1 MNDRDII
8 ILETK
13 ISPVPYSKVILK
25 HFGAIQLAPHLPL
38 LLIPPPPLRAS
49 SSPLRSSSPPNPT
62 LWTPRMPSALML
74 LIFFAT
80 IIVVTA
86 HVHFDRESEY
96 DNFMRIIADQNQK
109 DEKERLRKYIFKP
122 NKPDPRYHSDRHGR
136 HFITCYSFNTTL
148 NEKGINRRCY
158 RRSAN
163 LHAVCHFTVDYSGQN
178 YAQDCFDMPVESDD
192 VCTEKCNVVRK
203 VTPYEGNPGLF
214 KAVGHCCCTTDNCN
228 RDEKTIL
235 KEELQRRG
243 KWPINWADY
252 TTHAPSL
259 ALKEI
264 QAQSDA
270 IADAEA
276 EIAAEPES
284 RSNFMSSFNFL

>member
-1 MNDRDII
+1 
-8 ILETK
+8 
-13 ISPVPYSKVILK
+13 
-25 HFGAIQLAPHLPL
+25 
-38 LLIPPPPLRAS
+38 
-49 SSPLRSSSPPNPT
+49 
-62 LWTPRMPSALML
+62 MPSAMML
-74 LIFFAT
+74 LVLFAT
-80 IIVVTA
+80 IFVVTA
-86 HVHFDRESEY
+86 KVHFDRESEY
-96 DNFMRIIADQNQK
+96 DNFMRIIDNQNQK
-109 DEKERLRKYIFKP
+109 EAQERVHKYIYKP

-136 HFITCYSFNTTL
+136 HFITCFSFNTTL

-163 LHAVCHFTVDYSGQN
+163 LHAVCHFTVDYSGQS

-214 KAVGHCCCTTDNCN
+214 KAVGHCCCTTDMCN
-228 RDEKTIL
+228 KDEKTIL

-252 TTHAPSL
+252 TTQSPSL
-259 ALKEI
+259 KEL

-276 EIAAEPES
+276 EIADEPES
-284 RSNFMSSFNFL
+284 HSNFMSRFNFF